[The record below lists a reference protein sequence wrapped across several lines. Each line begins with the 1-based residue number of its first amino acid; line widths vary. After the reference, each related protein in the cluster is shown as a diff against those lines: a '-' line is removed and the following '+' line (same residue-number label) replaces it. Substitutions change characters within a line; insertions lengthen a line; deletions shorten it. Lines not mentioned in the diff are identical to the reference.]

1 MSSIRV
7 SGNTSGYYDLTV
19 PDIAGNNTLPINQI
33 VAADSSGNVGIG
45 TTSPNTTLDI
55 VSPNSAEAINIRGR
69 SADDIGQLKFYE
81 NDGTTSLA
89 RLDSRTT
96 HFEVGSYNELRFS
109 AGGVNNSHVV
119 IDTSGNVGIGTDSP
133 TAKLNVKSSS
143 YPYVRVTND
152 GYTGLDI
159 GQADSS
165 EGGAGLIKLR
175 DAADMDFYTADI
187 QRMRISSTGNIG
199 IGTGTVDPLRKLHL
213 KDTGDVHILLQS
225 SSADTNGEIFE
236 IGAGANSSNRVDL
249 TFRTRDNDGT
259 AGNERMRI
267 TNGGDVGINT
277 GSPASTLD
285 VKGDLRITRNVDA
298 GHASEGNWNF
308 NISMESAAYY
318 GSLYLVPSVSTGELS
333 VMGDKFR
340 VTQSSG
346 VQIISDTGNSTSS
359 DNVTIKYRGT
369 SGGHKSGY
377 LFKDKRDNVNGA
389 IKNNLQD
396 DSASNHGAHL
406 ELHSSQFGSLN
417 RGITLKNSG
426 KVEFDKMPNFAT
438 RPYYTNTELG
448 SGAVVDFY
456 DAHVNTGNHFNGT
469 TNRFTAPY
477 AGDYYFAFH
486 SNIWKN
492 AAGTLYF
499 DWYANGSS
507 QVSTYGGRIYGY
519 YTGGWENIMGFV
531 VLPLNA
537 NDYVELRAAGGSP
550 KVDGGAYGQFIGYAL
565 TTP

>member
-33 VAADSSGNVGIG
+33 VAADSNGNVGIG
-45 TTSPNTTLDI
+45 TTGPNYPLEVKGTATTNTDI
-55 VSPNSAEAINIRGR
+55 VGFSNSNGTAKHIFGLENVGAGTYRLLDSGNNNAVFFSGH
-69 SADDIGQLKFYE
+69 SAD
-81 NDGTTSLA
+81 N
-89 RLDSRTT
+89 
-96 HFEVGSYNELRFS
+96 SYIN
-109 AGGVNNSHVV
+109 A
-119 IDTSGNVGIGTDSP
+119 GNVGIGTTSP

-187 QRMRISSTGNIG
+187 NRMRISSTGNVG
-199 IGTGTVDPLRKLHL
+199 IGTGTADPLRKLHL
-213 KDTGDVHILLQS
+213 KDSGDVHILLQS
-225 SSADTNGEIFE
+225 SSADTNGEIIE

-267 TNGGDVGINT
+267 TNGGYVGINT

-285 VKGDLRITRNVDA
+285 VKGDLRITRNVAA
-298 GHASEGNWNF
+298 GDASEGNWNF
-308 NISMESAAYY
+308 NISMESASYY
-318 GSLYLVPSVSTGELS
+318 GSLYLNPSVSTGELS
-333 VMGDKFR
+333 IMGDKFR

-346 VQIISDTGNSTSS
+346 VQVISDTGNSTSS
-359 DNVTIKYRGT
+359 DNVAIKYRGT
-369 SGGHKSGY
+369 AGGHKSGY
-377 LFKDKRDNVNGA
+377 IFNDKRNNVNGA

-417 RGITLKNSG
+417 RGILLRNSG
-426 KVEFDKMPNFAT
+426 KVEFDKMPNFST

-456 DAHVNTGNHFNGT
+456 NAHVNVGNHFNGT

-477 AGDYYFAFH
+477 AGNYYFAFH

-492 AAGTLYF
+492 ATGVLYF
-499 DWYANGSS
+499 DWYKNGSS

-519 YTGGWENIMGFV
+519 YAGGWENIMGFV
-531 VLPLNA
+531 TLPLAA
-537 NDYVELRAAGGSP
+537 NDYVELRAQGGSP
-550 KVDGGAYGQFIGYAL
+550 KVDGGAYGQFMGYAL

>member
-33 VAADSSGNVGIG
+33 VAADSNGNVGIG
-45 TTSPNTTLDI
+45 TTGPNYPLEVKGTATTNTDI
-55 VSPNSAEAINIRGR
+55 VGFSNSNGTAKHIFGLENVGAGTYRLLDSGNNNAVFFSGH
-69 SADDIGQLKFYE
+69 SAD
-81 NDGTTSLA
+81 N
-89 RLDSRTT
+89 
-96 HFEVGSYNELRFS
+96 SYIN
-109 AGGVNNSHVV
+109 A
-119 IDTSGNVGIGTDSP
+119 GNVGIGTTSP

-187 QRMRISSTGNIG
+187 NRMRISSTGNVG
-199 IGTGTVDPLRKLHL
+199 IGTGTADPLRKLHL
-213 KDTGDVHILLQS
+213 KDSGDVHILLQS

-267 TNGGDVGINT
+267 TNGGYVGINT

-285 VKGDLRITRNVDA
+285 VKGDLRITRNVAA
-298 GHASEGNWNF
+298 GDASEGNWNF
-308 NISMESAAYY
+308 NISMESASYY
-318 GSLYLVPSVSTGELS
+318 GSLYLNPSVSTGELS
-333 VMGDKFR
+333 IMGDKFR

-346 VQIISDTGNSTSS
+346 VQVISDTGNSTSS
-359 DNVTIKYRGT
+359 DNVAIKYRGT
-369 SGGHKSGY
+369 AGGHKSGY
-377 LFKDKRDNVNGA
+377 IFKDKRNNVNGA

-417 RGITLKNSG
+417 RGILLRNSG
-426 KVEFDKMPNFAT
+426 KVEFDKMPSFST

-456 DAHVNTGNHFNGT
+456 NAHVNVGNHFNGT

-477 AGDYYFAFH
+477 AGNYYFAFH

-492 AAGTLYF
+492 ATGVLYF
-499 DWYANGSS
+499 DWYKNGSS

-519 YTGGWENIMGFV
+519 YAGGWENIMGFV
-531 VLPLNA
+531 TLPLAA
-537 NDYVELRAAGGSP
+537 NDYVELRAQGGSP
-550 KVDGGAYGQFIGYAL
+550 KVDGGAYGQFMGYAL